1 MIRPK
6 TAFYQEILQKTF
18 KRGFLVK
25 STVLVGLIT
34 FFFNA
39 PLFGVEPTKIAKAVT
54 EDFKKAKFMAEVYQ
68 KPIVLLFV
76 GSDWC
81 PNSQLLLKMVEKE
94 DAFFSVLKH
103 RFIVV
108 KIDFKEIATINKEL
122 LETNYSLKN
131 QYGIENFPA
140 LVIVDPHG
148 EGFIKI
154 DSIADNGERLAEC
167 LIASEKKLKQNSKL

>member
-18 KRGFLVK
+18 RRDSLVK
-25 STVLVGLIT
+25 TAVLVGVIT
-34 FFFNA
+34 FFSNA
-39 PLFGVEPTKIAKAVT
+39 CLYGVETTKISKAVT
-54 EDFKKAKFMAEVYQ
+54 EDFKKARFMAEVYQ
-68 KPIVLLFV
+68 KPMVLLFV

-94 DAFFSVLKH
+94 DAFFKVLKH

-108 KIDFKEIATINKEL
+108 KIDFKEIAAVNTDQ
-122 LETNYSLKN
+122 LETNYALKN

-140 LVIVDPHG
+140 LVILDPHG
-148 EGFIKI
+148 EGFVKI
-154 DSIADNGERLAEC
+154 DSIADNGERLAGC
-167 LIASEKKLKQNSKL
+167 LIAAEKKLKRASK